1 VNQEPA
7 IPDHLAGQ
15 RWTADL
21 MPPLMCAVLATDAG
35 CRDVARWALRSI
47 APKADRLRMKL
58 AEQEAARKAEF
69 VRAVALQPPADQPT
83 PHEIKRLQRAE
94 RSIRN
99 ARVTGGNVAKAS
111 DKKVEALQAIAT
123 RQDMRWMHARVQE
136 LVELER
142 PRGGE
147 VIVDELVTDVPVLK
161 DGTPIWKR
169 GRKVT
174 RQERVLRPRITNRD
188 GLETL
193 LAAGALDPIQYAAL
207 MRYRAL
213 YEAADPLK
221 GLTPPDPDSG
231 GSSAGDPFGSKALW
245 AVRQRAA
252 KRAAIARLEVAV
264 ASAAGY
270 QAVWLIREVA
280 GKGTTIRSICDS
292 GTTRGKYALKVRQSA
307 NAILKALA
315 PHEGAQKEELF

>member
-1 VNQEPA
+1 
-7 IPDHLAGQ
+7 
-15 RWTADL
+15 
-21 MPPLMCAVLATDAG
+21 
-35 CRDVARWALRSI
+35 
-47 APKADRLRMKL
+47 MKL

-161 DGTPIWKR
+161 DGAPIWKR

-188 GLETL
+188 GLATL
-193 LAAGALDPIQYAAL
+193 LAAGALDAVQYAAL

-221 GLTPPDPDSG
+221 GLTPPDPDRG
-231 GSSAGDPFGSKALW
+231 GSSPGDPFGARALKS
-245 AVRQRAA
+245 AQQRAA
-252 KRAAIARLEVAV
+252 RSAAVAAAEAVVAV
-264 ASAAGY
+264 AVGSRG
-270 QAVWLIREVA
+270 VWLVREIA
-280 GKGTTIRSICDS
+280 GKGATLRGLVIGASVRERS
-292 GTTRGKYALKVRQSA
+292 AWLVRWAA
-307 NAILKALA
+307 NALA
-315 PHEGAQKEELF
+315 DSWGL

>member
-1 VNQEPA
+1 MNQEPA
-7 IPDHLAGQ
+7 IPDQLAGQ

-35 CRDVARWALRSI
+35 CRDVARWALRTI

-83 PHEIKRLQRAE
+83 PHEIKRLQKAE
-94 RSIRN
+94 RAIRN
-99 ARVTGGNVAKAS
+99 ARAIGGNVAKAA

-136 LVELER
+136 MAKLER

-147 VIVDELVTDVPVLK
+147 VIVDELVAVVPVLK
-161 DGTPIWKR
+161 DGAPVWKR
-169 GRKVT
+169 GRKVM

-193 LAAGALDPIQYAAL
+193 LAAEALDAVQYAAL

-221 GLTPPDPDSG
+221 GLTPPDPDRG
-231 GSSAGDPFGSKALW
+231 GSSPGDPFGAKALW
-245 AVRQRAA
+245 LARQRAA
-252 KRAAIARLEVAV
+252 R
-264 ASAAGY
+264 SAAVGAAEAVVSEAAGN
-270 QAVWLIREVA
+270 QAVWLLREVA
-280 GKGTTIRSICDS
+280 GKGVVVRSLATT
-292 GTTRGKYALKVRQSA
+292 GRGRVKCVGQIQMAASALGSFWGL
-307 NAILKALA
+307 I
-315 PHEGAQKEELF
+315 

>member
-1 VNQEPA
+1 MNQEPA
-7 IPDHLAGQ
+7 IPDHLASQ

-21 MPPLMCAVLATDAG
+21 MAPLMCAVLATDAG

-99 ARVTGGNVAKAS
+99 ARATGGNVAKAA

-136 LVELER
+136 LAELER

-161 DGTPIWKR
+161 DGAPVWKR
-169 GRKVT
+169 GRKVM

-193 LAAGALDPIQYAAL
+193 LAAGALNAIEYAAL
-207 MRYRAL
+207 MRYRVL
-213 YEAADPLK
+213 YEMTDPER
-221 GLTPPDPDSG
+221 GLTPPNPDRG
-231 GSSAGDPFGSKALW
+231 GTRPGDPFGAKAV
-245 AVRQRAA
+245 AAA
-252 KRAAIARLEVAV
+252 KSRARMRAHIEHLEARVQEE
-264 ASAAGY
+264 AG
-270 QAVWLIREVA
+270 QGGVRILREVA
-280 GKGTTIRSICDS
+280 GKGMTIKAI
-292 GTTRGKYALKVRQSA
+292 GGGGATRARNTKSLLEALD
-307 NAILKALA
+307 ALVDA
-315 PHEGAQKEELF
+315 FGLG